1 MCDQENIF
9 VTGTFAHCHPFQLHR
24 NDEQNAAPLSKEIGK
39 MKKIVLAAAAL
50 ALTAGAAFAEN
61 PRVGEPAD
69 LYANDRTPVA
79 SQKVDYTAPASIGQ
93 SSFQDGSAHRFG
105 DASPSS
111 YQS

>member
-1 MCDQENIF
+1 
-9 VTGTFAHCHPFQLHR
+9 
-24 NDEQNAAPLSKEIGK
+24 

-79 SQKVDYTAPASIGQ
+79 SQKVDYTAPASIQ
-93 SSFQDGSAHRFG
+93 KAPVHQNGSAHRFG

-111 YQS
+111 YEN

>member
-1 MCDQENIF
+1 
-9 VTGTFAHCHPFQLHR
+9 
-24 NDEQNAAPLSKEIGK
+24 

-50 ALTAGAAFAEN
+50 ALSAGAALADN

-79 SQKVDYTAPASIGQ
+79 AQKVDYTAPASIGQ
-93 SSFQDGSAHRFG
+93 SSSMDGSAHRFG

-111 YQS
+111 YQN